1 MAYFWKKNLP
11 VVLASAVVLAACMG
25 LALLLPV
32 TSWLLFL
39 AWGVVYTVLFA
50 AAMWL
55 FVLDSSEK
63 SSIAAKLPFL
73 R

>member
-1 MAYFWKKNLP
+1 
-11 VVLASAVVLAACMG
+11 MG
-25 LALLLPV
+25 LALLPV